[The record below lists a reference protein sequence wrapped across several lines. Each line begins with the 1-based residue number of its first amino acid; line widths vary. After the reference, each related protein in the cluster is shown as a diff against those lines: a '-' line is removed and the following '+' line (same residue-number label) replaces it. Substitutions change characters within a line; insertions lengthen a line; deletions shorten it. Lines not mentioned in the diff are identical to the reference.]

1 MLTLPLLLL
10 NTSRMRQNKVEDS
23 IMLFKANKMNDKEG
37 EGGLENI

>member
-1 MLTLPLLLL
+1 
-10 NTSRMRQNKVEDS
+10 MRQNKVEDS